1 MKLANC
7 LLFALASSDGP
18 SDLGDITPFLNE
30 LGDYC
35 VETFGL
41 PAYRTKPKENKAQ
54 WAERWTARNE
64 ISDSQL
70 VLLDRLTWSKIISGF

>member
-1 MKLANC
+1 MKLTNC
-7 LLFALASSDGP
+7 LLFALASADGP
-18 SDLGDITPFLNE
+18 GDLGDITPFLKE

-54 WAERWTARNE
+54 WAKRWTARQE
-64 ISDSQL
+64 IPC
-70 VLLDRLTWSKIISGF
+70 